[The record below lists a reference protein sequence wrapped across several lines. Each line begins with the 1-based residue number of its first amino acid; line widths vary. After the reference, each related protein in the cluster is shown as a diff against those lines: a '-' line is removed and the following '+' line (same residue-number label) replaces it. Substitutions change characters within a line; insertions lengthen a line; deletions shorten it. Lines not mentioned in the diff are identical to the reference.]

1 MVCGD
6 DEDSSRERR
15 PKFVDLKPIKGVDTD
30 LLYIYIYIYK
40 LLMGVADERTM

>member
-6 DEDSSRERR
+6 DEDSSQERR
-15 PKFVDLKPIKGVDTD
+15 PNFVDLKPIKGVDTD
-30 LLYIYIYIYK
+30 LLYIYK

>member
-30 LLYIYIYIYK
+30 LLYIYIYK